1 MPSAVDLS
9 AYRVVQEALTNCLR
23 HAGPARVT
31 VHARY
36 DDAVLRLD
44 VVDDGLGG
52 VGWDADVG
60 GHGLVAM
67 RERVSLVGGTLEVGP
82 RPGDGWAVRAL
93 LPAAGV
99 PDVGSPRLETESS

>member
-1 MPSAVDLS
+1 VPSAVDLS
-9 AYRVVQEALTNCLR
+9 AYRLVQEALTNCLR

-36 DDAVLRLD
+36 DDVALRLD

-52 VGWDADVG
+52 VGWNADVG

-82 RPGDGWAVRAL
+82 RPGAGWAVRAV
-93 LPAAGV
+93 LPTSGL
-99 PDVGSPRLETESS
+99 PGVGSPRLETESS